1 MKDITIIFDLG
12 GVLLDWNP
20 RYLYREVFSEKAEM
34 EYFLEEICS
43 PAWNARIDADKTF
56 QEGIEELLP
65 EHPAFADQIR
75 MYQTRW
81 SEMLR
86 GEFPGSVAVLRE
98 LKEAGYRLAAL
109 SNWSGETFPQVRD
122 QYEFLGWF
130 DPLVLS
136 GEVGI
141 AKPDPLIFQILLR
154 ELGRTAEEC
163 IFIDDMPDNIAE
175 AARQGFET
183 IHFDSAENLRIDL
196 SDRGLL

>member
-12 GVLLDWNP
+12 GVLLDWDP
-20 RYLYREVFSEKAEM
+20 RYLYRKIFAEIEEM
-34 EYFLEEICS
+34 EYFLEEVCS
-43 PAWNARIDADKTF
+43 PAWNAQMDVGKTF

-65 EHPAFADQIR
+65 LHPAYGDQIR

-81 SEMLR
+81 PETLK
-86 GEFPGSVAVLRE
+86 GEIPDSVAILRE
-98 LKEAGYRLAAL
+98 LKDAGYGLAAL
-109 SNWSGETFPQVRD
+109 SNWSGETFPQVRE

-141 AKPDPLIFQILLR
+141 AKPDPMIFQILLQQ
-154 ELGRTAEEC
+154 LGRSAEEC

-183 IHFDSAENLRIDL
+183 IRFDSAELLRTEL
-196 SDRGLL
+196 AGKGLL

>member
-1 MKDITIIFDLG
+1 MNDKTIIFDLG

-20 RYLYREVFSEKAEM
+20 RYLYGTVFSGNEEM

-43 PAWNARIDADKTF
+43 PAWNAQMDADKTF

-65 EHPAFADQIR
+65 KHPAYADQIR
-75 MYQTRW
+75 MYQTHW

-86 GEFPGSVAVLRE
+86 GEFPDSVAVLRE
-98 LKEAGYRLAAL
+98 LKEAGCRLAAL
-109 SNWSGETFPQVRD
+109 SNWSGETFPQVKD
-122 QYEFLGWF
+122 QYGFLEWF
-130 DPLVLS
+130 EVLVLS
-136 GEVGI
+136 GEVGV

-163 IFIDDMPDNIAE
+163 IFIDDMPENIAE
-175 AARQGFET
+175 AARQGFDA

-196 SDRGLL
+196 SGKGQL

>member
-1 MKDITIIFDLG
+1 MTDKTFVFDLG

-20 RYLYREVFSEKAEM
+20 RYLYSKIFSETEEM
-34 EYFLEEICS
+34 EYFLENICS
-43 PAWNARIDADKTF
+43 PAWNAQMDVNKTF

-65 EHPAFADQIR
+65 KYPDYADQIR

-109 SNWSGETFPQVRD
+109 SNWSGETFPRVKD

-136 GEVGI
+136 GEVGV
-141 AKPDPLIFQILLR
+141 AKPDPVIYQILLR
-154 ELGRTAEEC
+154 ELGQSAEEC

-196 SDRGLL
+196 SEKGLL